1 MPYQCRAATPEDLP
15 VLLALA
21 ETFVAESALGYRFD
35 AASAERAF
43 WLYLVE
49 PATDVLVVGGASGL
63 AGVAIVATDDHFIA
77 EPTGYL
83 IKFYVLPD
91 ARGTGAGRALI
102 GACADWFDDRRCI
115 DAWATAT
122 AGIGQDPAFVAL
134 MGKAGFSPVG
144 PTLRRLRHG

>member
-35 AASAERAF
+35 GASAERAF

-49 PATDVLVVGGASGL
+49 PTADVLVVGGSSRL
-63 AGVAIVATDDHFIA
+63 AGVAIVTDDHFIA
-77 EPTGYL
+77 EPIGYL
-83 IKFYVLPD
+83 IKFYVVPD

-102 GACADWFDDRRCI
+102 GACVDWFDKRGCV

-144 PTLRRLRHG
+144 PTLRRLQHG